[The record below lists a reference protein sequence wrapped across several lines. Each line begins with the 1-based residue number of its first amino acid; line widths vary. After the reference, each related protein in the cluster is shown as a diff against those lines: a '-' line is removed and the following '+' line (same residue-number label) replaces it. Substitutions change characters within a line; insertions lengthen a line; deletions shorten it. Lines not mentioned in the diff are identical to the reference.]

1 MVAYDADAALDPAGL
16 DASVHLGGWDDAL
29 LDGVG
34 LLVKSPGVP
43 AEAEPVAAALA
54 RGVPVVSE
62 IELGVR
68 LLPNPFL
75 AVTGTNGKTTTTA
88 LLGAISSRPA
98 PSRSRWRGT
107 SAAR

>member
-1 MVAYDADAALDPAGL
+1 MRQCTSAA
-16 DASVHLGGWDDAL
+16 WDDAL

-75 AVTGTNGKTTTTA
+75 ARDRHEREDDDD
-88 LLGAISSRPA
+88 GAARRDPRGRRRPRRGGGEHRPA
-98 PSRSRWRGT
+98 R
-107 SAAR
+107 